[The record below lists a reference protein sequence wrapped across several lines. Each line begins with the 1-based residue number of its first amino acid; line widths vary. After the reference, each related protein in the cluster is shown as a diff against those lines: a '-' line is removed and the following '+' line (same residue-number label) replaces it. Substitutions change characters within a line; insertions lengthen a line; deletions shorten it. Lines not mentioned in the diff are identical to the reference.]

1 MTVVDG
7 NTGRIVTTQ
16 PIGKGVDATEF
27 DATRALVYFS
37 SGDGTMALF
46 HQDTPDKYTL
56 LEGVKTQTGAR
67 TMAVDRKTGNVFL
80 SIAEFGPRPDPTPAN
95 PQPRPPMLPGT
106 FSVLVM
112 APASAQ

>member
-1 MTVVDG
+1 
-7 NTGRIVTTQ
+7 
-16 PIGKGVDATEF
+16 
-27 DATRALVYFS
+27 
-37 SGDGTMALF
+37 MALF

-56 LEGVKTQTGAR
+56 LESVKTQTGAR